1 MTDFLQ
7 KTAQAL
13 EDCGVFKEKQPPHL
27 LLAVSGGIDSMVMLH
42 ALYTLCR
49 KSACTALDGKPASIS
64 VVSVDHNIR
73 PKKQSSADALLV
85 REYCRTLG
93 IDCSIQTVER
103 GRIAFLARQRGCGME
118 EAARFVRYTLLE
130 KVAASLALCGKTQN
144 VFDAASGILQSTQPL
159 QKANVFVCLA
169 HNKDDQ
175 LETLLQ
181 RFFQGA
187 SAGVS
192 GAASCGIAQRRGIFC
207 RPFLN
212 IARAHIA
219 EYAEQNAV
227 PFREDATNADIAYYR
242 NNVRHKIIPFLNK
255 YLPGWDT
262 AVLAGAEKAAEEAR
276 FIESLASLVVWKK
289 ADVCGT
295 GAVSAAPGTDKGSAS
310 GTAAVHVLAVC
321 TAAEEFFAAGFPVR
335 IRSLY
340 AALNLLGVNRR
351 IPYVLLK
358 DFANGQK
365 CVKGSSIK
373 LYRSKRF
380 VYAERTDY
388 RECKSTELT
397 ERRECADASAVSG
410 YCVDIASC
418 GEYKLP
424 FGSIKAVRKI
434 PAAADNKNNGDKKV
448 NSVGPFSLPLR
459 IRSRQAGDR
468 IRAANGT
475 HKTLKK
481 LWNEWAVEPP
491 HRFFI
496 PVIEQKGELVCVWG
510 SVLGYS
516 NWYVKDCEQNSVSI
530 FLYYE
535 KQNTKDSA

>member
-1 MTDFLQ
+1 M
-7 KTAQAL
+7 
-13 EDCGVFKEKQPPHL
+13 
-27 LLAVSGGIDSMVMLH
+27 
-42 ALYTLCR
+42 
-49 KSACTALDGKPASIS
+49 
-64 VVSVDHNIR
+64 
-73 PKKQSSADALLV
+73 
-85 REYCRTLG
+85 
-93 IDCSIQTVER
+93 
-103 GRIAFLARQRGCGME
+103 
-118 EAARFVRYTLLE
+118 
-130 KVAASLALCGKTQN
+130 
-144 VFDAASGILQSTQPL
+144 
-159 QKANVFVCLA
+159 
-169 HNKDDQ
+169 
-175 LETLLQ
+175 
-181 RFFQGA
+181 
-187 SAGVS
+187 
-192 GAASCGIAQRRGIFC
+192 
-207 RPFLN
+207 
-212 IARAHIA
+212 
-219 EYAEQNAV
+219 
-227 PFREDATNADIAYYR
+227 
-242 NNVRHKIIPFLNK
+242 
-255 YLPGWDT
+255 
-262 AVLAGAEKAAEEAR
+262 
-276 FIESLASLVVWKK
+276 
-289 ADVCGT
+289 
-295 GAVSAAPGTDKGSAS
+295 
-310 GTAAVHVLAVC
+310 
-321 TAAEEFFAAGFPVR
+321 
-335 IRSLY
+335 Y
-340 AALNLLGVNRR
+340 AALNLLGINRR

-410 YCVDIASC
+410 YCVDIVSC
-418 GEYKLP
+418 GEYELP

>member
-1 MTDFLQ
+1 
-7 KTAQAL
+7 
-13 EDCGVFKEKQPPHL
+13 
-27 LLAVSGGIDSMVMLH
+27 MVMLH
-42 ALYTLCR
+42 ALRALNTLPR
-49 KSACTALDGKPASIS
+49 PNAAKSGLLGSAIPIPSDFSGRLRLS
-64 VVSVDHNIR
+64 VVTVNHNIR
-73 PKKQSSADALLV
+73 PARETEADALFVKEQCALWNIP
-85 REYCRTLG
+85 C
-93 IDCSIQTVER
+93 TVKTIPAGAVASVALSR
-103 GRIAFLARQRGCGME
+103 GGGTE
-118 EAARFVRYTLLE
+118 EAARFLRYALLQE
-130 KVAASLALCGKTQN
+130 QAEAEHC
-144 VFDAASGILQSTQPL
+144 D
-159 QKANVFVCLA
+159 FVLLA
-169 HNKDDQ
+169 HNRDDQ

-295 GAVSAAPGTDKGSAS
+295 GAVSAASGSADKGRAS
-310 GTAAVHVLAVC
+310 GAAAVPALAVC

-397 ERRECADASAVSG
+397 ERSECADTSAVSG

-418 GEYKLP
+418 GEYELP